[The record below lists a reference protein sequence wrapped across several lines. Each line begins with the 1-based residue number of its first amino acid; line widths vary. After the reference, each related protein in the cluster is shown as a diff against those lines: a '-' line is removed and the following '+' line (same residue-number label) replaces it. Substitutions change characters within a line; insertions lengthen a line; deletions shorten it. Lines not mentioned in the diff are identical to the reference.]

1 MIKRF
6 MDKKSLS
13 VRESAETLKKIT
25 SGNTPKIKKTADKKQ
40 VDFEALNK
48 AAIDKITKKKP
59 VAGQKSLFEEAV
71 AQKPV
76 TQPPANDITADNK
89 NVTSAAPAIE
99 KSAKDAVTKENNV
112 QESFIE
118 AINDEQVA
126 KEVKKQEKKPFLKA
140 VTSITSEEK
149 EDTPK
154 NEKPEETH
162 DEPPQII
169 KFESLKKQ
177 DSSKE
182 NVYSMGKKS
191 EEKKKPKKPKLIA
204 TNPKK
209 GLHICNLGKSY
220 GDKPAVRDVSMVLNR
235 GEAVGLLGPNG
246 AGKTTSFYMIMGLI
260 RPDYGTIS
268 LDGTDITNLPVYR
281 RARMGIG
288 YLPQEASIFRGMTVE
303 ENILSVLEISEPVS
317 EKRSAELDSLLGEF
331 SITHLRRS
339 PAIALS
345 GGERRRVEIARALAS
360 NPSFILLDEPLAGI
374 DPVAVA
380 DIKEL
385 ISHLKNRGIGVL
397 ITDHNVREALDLINR
412 AYIIHDGKVLMEGT
426 PAEIVGNKEVRRVY
440 LGDKF
445 SL

>member
-1 MIKRF
+1 MIKRL
-6 MDKKSLS
+6 MNKKSLS
-13 VRESAETLKKIT
+13 IRESAETLKKIT
-25 SGNTPKIKKTADKKQ
+25 SGKKPKIKMTADKKNPIA
-40 VDFEALNK
+40 EAKETVNSQ
-48 AAIDKITKKKP
+48 A
-59 VAGQKSLFEEAV
+59 SLFEDHIADSDNAIV
-71 AQKPV
+71 N
-76 TQPPANDITADNK
+76 ANDESANYNEPDIVESIAPISNLISDSQDS
-89 NVTSAAPAIE
+89 VTE
-99 KSAKDAVTKENNV
+99 
-112 QESFIE
+112 
-118 AINDEQVA
+118 EQVEN
-126 KEVKKQEKKPFLKA
+126 KEEEKTKKPFLKA
-140 VTSITSEEK
+140 VTSFTSVDNEDDTKGDLKEK
-149 EDTPK
+149 EEDAK
-154 NEKPEETH
+154 EEN
-162 DEPPQII
+162 PQVL
-169 KFESLKKQ
+169 KFENLKK
-177 DSSKE
+177 DSSSSK
-182 NVYSMGKKS
+182 NVHSLGKKS
-191 EEKKKPKKPKLIA
+191 SEKKERKKPKLISA
-204 TNPKK
+204 NPKK

-220 GDKPAVRDVSMVLNR
+220 GDKPAVRDISMVVNQ

-260 RPDYGTIS
+260 HPDYGTIS

-303 ENILSVLEISEPVS
+303 ENILSVLEISEPVA
-317 EKRSAELDSLLGEF
+317 EKRASELDSLLGEF

-426 PAEIVGNKEVRRVY
+426 PTEIVGNKEVRRVY